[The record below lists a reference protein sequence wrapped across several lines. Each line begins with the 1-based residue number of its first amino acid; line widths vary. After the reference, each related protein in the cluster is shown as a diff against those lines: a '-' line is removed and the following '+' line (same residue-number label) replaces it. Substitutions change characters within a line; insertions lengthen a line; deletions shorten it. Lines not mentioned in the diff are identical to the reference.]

1 MPASGARRASRPKRL
16 PIHAHAT
23 PRARSAAA
31 TASPGEVWP
40 PVPPPAMTIMSTAVP
55 RVAVALEGQRD
66 QALDQLA
73 VGEPRGLPEP
83 RVGAG
88 GGETGDRVDLVQDH
102 AVPLEE
108 EVDARHA
115 RGVDGGE
122 GGHGELAHARR
133 ERGPDGRR
141 HRATRLALSALRT
154 VDVPLSVVRDLAGH

>member
-1 MPASGARRASRPKRL
+1 MPASGARRASRPERL

-40 PVPPPAMTIMSTAVP
+40 TVPPPAMTIILFAVGAPSQGSGARRSGSEPASPGHSRGGRSTAVP

-73 VGEPRGLPEP
+73 VREPRGLPEP

-88 GGETGDRVDLVQDH
+88 
-102 AVPLEE
+102 
-108 EVDARHA
+108 
-115 RGVDGGE
+115 
-122 GGHGELAHARR
+122 
-133 ERGPDGRR
+133 
-141 HRATRLALSALRT
+141 
-154 VDVPLSVVRDLAGH
+154 